1 MKKLKNEI
9 LPGAWIV
16 NPKDKGRR
24 KIKKGNVY
32 LQNGDY
38 FEIELY
44 NPLKKSILADIRL
57 NGESIS
63 EGGLVLR
70 PGERNYLDCF
80 IDDKRKFKFETYKV
94 DNSDE
99 TKEAISDNGLLEVF
113 FYKEDVIQF
122 DNWRNYF
129 RQSVIREY
137 YPIYIE
143 RQPYWYYDPLKPNIW
158 YGTNTGY
165 NTNGTITT
173 TNVSYST
180 NTNSF
185 SSNLSSNLNQI
196 ETGRVERGE
205 SSNQKF
211 HQVDINFEKNYI
223 HSLIYKI
230 LPESQMP
237 KELEK
242 KKSNN
247 ETDLLYKL
255 SELKDAGILTEK
267 EFTEKKKEILS
278 RI

>member
-1 MKKLKNEI
+1 MKKLKNET

-80 IDDKRKFKFETYKV
+80 IDDKKKFKFETYKV
-94 DNSDE
+94 DDSGE

-113 FYKEDVIQF
+113 FYKEDLIQF

-129 RQSVIREY
+129 RQSVIKEY

-143 RQPYWYYDPLKPNIW
+143 RQHYWWYDTYKPTIW
-158 YGTNTGY
+158 YGTDINTDY
-165 NTNGTITT
+165 TNGTITT
-173 TNVSYST
+173 TNVS
-180 NTNSF
+180 
-185 SSNLSSNLNQI
+185 NLNQI
-196 ETGRVERGE
+196 ETGIVERGE
-205 SSNQKF
+205 ESKQQFNK
-211 HQVDINFEKNYI
+211 VDINFEQNYI
-223 HSLIYKI
+223 HSVIYKI
-230 LPESQMP
+230 LPESKRP

-242 KKSNN
+242 KKVSN

>member
-1 MKKLKNEI
+1 MKKLKNAT

-80 IDDKRKFKFETYKV
+80 IDDKKKFKFETYKV
-94 DNSDE
+94 DDSGE

-113 FYKEDVIQF
+113 FYKEDLIQF

-129 RQSVIREY
+129 RQSVIKEY

-143 RQPYWYYDPLKPNIW
+143 RQPYWWYDPYKPTIW
-158 YGTNTGY
+158 YGTDINTDF
-165 NTNGTITT
+165 TNGTITT
-173 TNVSYST
+173 TNVSY
-180 NTNSF
+180 NTNSL
-185 SSNLSSNLNQI
+185 NVSNLNQI

-205 SSNQKF
+205 ESKQQFNK
-211 HQVDINFEKNYI
+211 VDINFEQNYI
-223 HSLIYKI
+223 HSVIYKI
-230 LPESQMP
+230 LPESKRP

-242 KKSNN
+242 KKVSN